1 MSLAAAMPKN
11 WSPLKVYFLITIIL
25 SLIGWCDL
33 ARVVRGIDKPILNLF
48 RMFSFLGDKKLYFES
63 SQRKNQL
70 EFIDDWGANEKP
82 EVYGVATM
90 SGSKSIEILIYC
102 HHDDWDI
109 KEEYE
114 IELEMVFH
122 YLFFQKNK
130 TIKEVTTL

>member
-70 EFIDDWGANEKP
+70 EFIDDCGANEKP

-90 SGSKSIEILIYC
+90 SGTKSIEILIYC

-122 YLFFQKNK
+122 YLFFQKSK
-130 TIKEVTTL
+130 MIKEVTTL

>member
-82 EVYGVATM
+82 EIYGVATM

>member
-25 SLIGWCDL
+25 SLIGWCNL

-48 RMFSFLGDKKLYFES
+48 RMFSFLGDKKLYLES
-63 SQRKNQL
+63 SQKKNQL

-90 SGSKSIEILIYC
+90 SGTKSIEILIYC